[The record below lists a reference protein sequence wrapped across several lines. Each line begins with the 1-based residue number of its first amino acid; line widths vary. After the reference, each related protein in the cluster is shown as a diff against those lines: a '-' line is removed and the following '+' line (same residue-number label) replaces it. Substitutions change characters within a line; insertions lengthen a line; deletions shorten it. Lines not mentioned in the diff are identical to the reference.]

1 MVKKIKEMFTT
12 AHSRNGA
19 YSVGMTAVVIA
30 IVIVLNM
37 IVSQLPDNLRSI
49 DVSDSKIYEITKT
62 SREILK
68 NLEKKVKLT
77 VLSEETQADKRI
89 RTFINKYAN
98 LSDEIEV
105 EWVDPVLHPSVL
117 SENDASAD
125 IVIVSCEET
134 GKDTKI
140 AFSDMIQYD
149 MSSYYT
155 TGQVTE
161 SGFDAEGQLTSAVN
175 YVTNDTTKK
184 LYRTSGH
191 GEDAF
196 GTNFTD
202 LTDKSNLTITELN
215 LVMTQKIPEDCDLL
229 LMNGPVKDI
238 SEEEK
243 TAISNYLQGGG
254 NVMLFLGDTDE
265 ELPNLESLMKEYGL
279 EAAEGYIADPSRCL
293 QNNYYY
299 IFPLLNASGDLTE
312 GLSTEMI
319 LAANT
324 HGMTT
329 TDPARDTIEVTSILT
344 TSNDAHA
351 VTETSQEQG
360 AYVIGAVA
368 EETLSASD
376 EKENDD
382 AKSEGKQSR
391 FTVFGSNSIID
402 SQLTGMFST
411 LDNMTFVMNAV
422 TANFD
427 DVQNVSIEAKSL
439 GISYNTMQH
448 ADIFSL
454 LVIFGIPLV
463 ILGFGMSIWMRRRK
477 A

>member
-1 MVKKIKEMFTT
+1 MKKIKEMFTT

-30 IVIVLNM
+30 IIIVLNM
-37 IVSQLPDNLRSI
+37 IVSQLPDNLRSL

-89 RTFINKYAN
+89 RTFINKYAD
-98 LSDEIEV
+98 LSDEVEV

-125 IVIVSCEET
+125 TVIVSCEET

-215 LVMTQKIPEDCDLL
+215 LVMTQTIPEDCDLL

-279 EAAEGYIADPSRCL
+279 ETAEGYIADPSRCL

-299 IFPLLNASGDLTE
+299 VFPLLNASGDLAE

-324 HGMTT
+324 HGMT
-329 TDPARDTIEVTSILT
+329 
-344 TSNDAHA
+344 
-351 VTETSQEQG
+351 
-360 AYVIGAVA
+360 
-368 EETLSASD
+368 
-376 EKENDD
+376 
-382 AKSEGKQSR
+382 KQIR
-391 FTVFGSNSIID
+391 RGI
-402 SQLTGMFST
+402 QL
-411 LDNMTFVMNAV
+411 
-422 TANFD
+422 
-427 DVQNVSIEAKSL
+427 K
-439 GISYNTMQH
+439 
-448 ADIFSL
+448 
-454 LVIFGIPLV
+454 
-463 ILGFGMSIWMRRRK
+463 
-477 A
+477 